1 MGFNQVGLCALVLFA
16 VRLSTAQ
23 WMDLG
28 AVQPPAGSQATKPGQ
43 PPLQSNPGM
52 APQWLQSSPQAGSPP
67 VAPLGLQFQNP
78 SDAQGQQIIQQQVKK
93 LDWTFP
99 ALPKI
104 PTAQTLVHVDRQSN
118 PVYTQGVTVSC
129 NETAVHVEVR
139 KDVLGH
145 DLSNIAFLTLGGCP
159 AQGMDAASPVLI
171 YESLL
176 NGCKSMLTMTAD
188 ELVYIFTLGM
198 SPVPISGTPILRRA
212 STRVMVQCHYPRFHN
227 VSSSGLVPAW
237 VPYSSAQ
244 AAEEL
249 LVFTLRL
256 MTDDWL
262 SERTSNQYYLGELIN
277 IEASVLQ
284 FNHVPLRVLMD
295 GCVATTVPDIN
306 SVPRYFFIDNYGC
319 LIDAMLTQSSS
330 QFMPQTQA
338 NKLRFQLE
346 AFGFQQTNTSLVYI
360 TCIMKATA
368 ASSPA
373 DSQHKA
379 CSFSGNGWIA
389 AYGPNQVCSCCN
401 SSCAGR
407 KGRDLSARARR
418 NLPSKKGLQLAKR
431 VRLGPITVLENV
443 W

>member
-1 MGFNQVGLCALVLFA
+1 
-16 VRLSTAQ
+16 
-23 WMDLG
+23 
-28 AVQPPAGSQATKPGQ
+28 
-43 PPLQSNPGM
+43 M

-78 SDAQGQQIIQQQVKK
+78 SDAQAQQVIQQQVKK

-104 PTAQTLVHVDRQSN
+104 PTPQTLVHVDRQSN
-118 PVYTQGVTVSC
+118 PVYTHGVTVSC

-145 DLSNIAFLTLGGCP
+145 DLTNIAFLTLGGCP

-188 ELVYIFTLGM
+188 ELVWCITLGM

-212 STRVMVQCHYPRFHN
+212 STRVMIQCHYPR
-227 VSSSGLVPAW
+227 W
-237 VPYSSAQ
+237 
-244 AAEEL
+244 
-249 LVFTLRL
+249 T
-256 MTDDWL
+256 
-262 SERTSNQYYLGELIN
+262 
-277 IEASVLQ
+277 
-284 FNHVPLRVLMD
+284 
-295 GCVATTVPDIN
+295 
-306 SVPRYFFIDNYGC
+306 
-319 LIDAMLTQSSS
+319 
-330 QFMPQTQA
+330 
-338 NKLRFQLE
+338 
-346 AFGFQQTNTSLVYI
+346 
-360 TCIMKATA
+360 
-368 ASSPA
+368 
-373 DSQHKA
+373 
-379 CSFSGNGWIA
+379 A

-418 NLPSKKGLQLAKR
+418 TLPSKKGLQLAKR